1 MMFLQ
6 KWIDFAKYGE
16 KLENELKEL
25 NFDPSRVG
33 EMLPKMGIGMLII
46 FVVIGIIALSTVLI
60 NKGFSEKEDK

>member
-16 KLENELKEL
+16 KFENELKEL
-25 NFDPSRVG
+25 NIDPSRVG
-33 EMLPKMGIGMLII
+33 KMLPKMGIGMLII

-60 NKGFSEKEDK
+60 NKGFSKKEDK